1 MAEAAAKTGRDVG
14 NYVLLMVIADETDEA
29 AMAKWKHYN
38 EGADLDAMTWL
49 ADQANADASAAAT
62 STARQMAAPTGA
74 VNFNM
79 GTLVGSYANVARML
93 DEFATVPATKGL
105 MLTFDDF
112 LIGMEQFG
120 QRIQPLMQS
129 RRAKLAA
136 VA

>member
-1 MAEAAAKTGRDVG
+1 
-14 NYVLLMVIADETDEA
+14 
-29 AMAKWKHYN
+29 
-38 EGADLDAMTWL
+38 MTWL
-49 ADQANADASAAAT
+49 ADQANADTNSAAT

-93 DEFATVPATKGL
+93 DDFATVPATKGL

-120 QRIQPLMQS
+120 QRIQPLMKS
-129 RRAKLAA
+129 RAAKLAA

>member
-1 MAEAAAKTGRDVG
+1 
-14 NYVLLMVIADETDEA
+14 
-29 AMAKWKHYN
+29 
-38 EGADLDAMTWL
+38 MTWL
-49 ADQANADASAAAT
+49 ADQANAEASAAAT

-93 DEFATVPATKGL
+93 DEFATGPATKGL

-129 RRAKLAA
+129 RQTRLAA
-136 VA
+136 VSWTVTLSSPARGGALES

>member
-1 MAEAAAKTGRDVG
+1 
-14 NYVLLMVIADETDEA
+14 
-29 AMAKWKHYN
+29 
-38 EGADLDAMTWL
+38 MTWL
-49 ADQANADASAAAT
+49 ADQANADTNSAAT

-129 RRAKLAA
+129 RRARLAA